1 MIDYHQFFWRYLHN
15 ICRDPIYYLPMK
27 ISKIPLSNTN
37 TPNMNIEVIEMNNV
51 QNQVVLITGASS
63 GMGKAFT
70 RALLK
75 QGALVYSV
83 ARRVEAMHDL
93 AELGARILKMDIT
106 NQQQVDEVIQHI
118 EKETDGI
125 DILINCAG
133 FGLYGAMEDT
143 SIEDARY
150 QFEVNIFGL
159 AYLTQKVIPSMRQKR
174 SGRIINISSM
184 GGKIYTPMGSW
195 YHASKHALEGWSDCL
210 RLELKPFNIDVVLI
224 EPGAIA
230 TEFADVMVKPL
241 IKRSGFG
248 AYSKMANAVANA
260 THESVQKGN
269 LSDVQVVVDMLMKAV
284 QADHPK
290 TRYVGGKYAKLMIFV
305 RKWFGD
311 RIFDKMVMS
320 VVK

>member
-1 MIDYHQFFWRYLHN
+1 
-15 ICRDPIYYLPMK
+15 
-27 ISKIPLSNTN
+27 
-37 TPNMNIEVIEMNNV
+37 MNKV

-75 QGALVYSV
+75 QGAIVYSV

>member
-1 MIDYHQFFWRYLHN
+1 MQIH
-15 ICRDPIYYLPMK
+15 
-27 ISKIPLSNTN
+27 
-37 TPNMNIEVIEMNNV
+37 NMNTEVIEMNKI

-75 QGALVYSV
+75 QGAIVYSV

-118 EKETDGI
+118 EKETGGI